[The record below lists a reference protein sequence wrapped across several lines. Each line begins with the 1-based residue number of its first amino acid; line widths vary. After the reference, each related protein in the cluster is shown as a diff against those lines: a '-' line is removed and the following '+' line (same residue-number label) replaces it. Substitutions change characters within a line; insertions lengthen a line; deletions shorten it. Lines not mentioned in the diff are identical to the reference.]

1 MMFGE
6 ACRVCGCTEGNACPG
21 GCAWADDDL
30 CTQCATSVALIAC
43 SKGKQT
49 QAGRP
54 EVLYTGRLLQA
65 QLAYAR
71 RVMAFPDERIFI
83 LSAKYGL
90 LPLSEEIE
98 PYDLTLAQLS
108 VSERNLWAF
117 QVVND
122 LLDRVPGVYGAFVMA
137 GKLYRTAVGEH
148 LAFADIHQVVP
159 HPTHYG
165 IGQQLAWYKGALQ

>member
-21 GCAWADDDL
+21 GCAWLVDDL
-30 CTQCATSVALIAC
+30 CSQCATSVALIAC
-43 SKGKQT
+43 SKGKRA

-54 EVLYTGRLLQA
+54 EAVYTGSLLQA

-71 RVMAFPDERIFI
+71 RVMSFPDERIFI

-90 LPLSEEIE
+90 LPLAQEIE
-98 PYDLTLAQLS
+98 PYDLTLAQLTADERHEWGFRV
-108 VSERNLWAF
+108 VSA
-117 QVVND
+117 

-148 LAFADIHQVVP
+148 LNYADIHQVVP
-159 HPTHYG
+159 HPKHYG